1 MRVLHTA
8 DWHLGQTFYQ
18 YDRYEEHQ
26 HFLNWLLQT
35 IEQERIDVLLISGD
49 IFDVSN
55 PAVASVRQFYHFLRE
70 ILQRFPEL
78 QVIATAGNHDSPVRL
93 EMPVPFLEGSH
104 IHLIGSVKRSG
115 EGAAIDYRSLII
127 PLYKPQTTTVEA
139 YCLSVPFLRL
149 GDYPKAEGNGMDY
162 AKGVSQFYQEIT
174 KEAQEMLKPH
184 QALIAM
190 GHLHASGAEISE
202 EDTAERAIVGGVEAI
217 SAGQFPEAL
226 QYVALGH
233 IHKAQR
239 LAGKDFIRYSGSPL
253 PLSFAER
260 RYSHQVVCFEIED
273 GKVSDIRTLNVPL
286 HRRVLSIPETHRPI
300 EEVLA
305 ALGDLPERGQQEN
318 TAPYLEVKVL
328 LTEPLPDL
336 KTQIIK
342 AVEGKAVRLS
352 RIDVQYKW
360 AIDSEEGEPQREIQL
375 EELSPQQVLKG
386 VYEKTY
392 NEEMPTF
399 YEALV
404 EEVLQE
410 LEAQQNNA

>member
-55 PAVASVRQFYHFLRE
+55 QLLLLYGNFYHFLRE

-239 LAGKDFIRYSGSPL
+239 ACWKGLYTVLRQPTTA
-253 PLSFAER
+253 
-260 RYSHQVVCFEIED
+260 VVCRAQIQSS
-273 GKVSDIRTLNVPL
+273 GG
-286 HRRVLSIPETHRPI
+286 VL
-300 EEVLA
+300 
-305 ALGDLPERGQQEN
+305 
-318 TAPYLEVKVL
+318 
-328 LTEPLPDL
+328 
-336 KTQIIK
+336 
-342 AVEGKAVRLS
+342 
-352 RIDVQYKW
+352 
-360 AIDSEEGEPQREIQL
+360 
-375 EELSPQQVLKG
+375 
-386 VYEKTY
+386 
-392 NEEMPTF
+392 
-399 YEALV
+399 
-404 EEVLQE
+404 
-410 LEAQQNNA
+410 